1 MLTSHVFPTQTKT
14 CHRIINDRSP
24 SIFLWMTVFCLLYVA
39 SLAVLIRRIIGNI
52 NFLTM
57 ISFFIPVIKKSNSF
71 IFSDF
76 RQKPRDGWITVYLMI
91 GCQHWRIVC
100 IIRIILGCVVLTDN
114 GIRCQIQ
121 EQYFSTVVSAAQVV
135 LKFIIINDLFN
146 YKKNSDTCQWGR
158 LSFWHSLIPR
168 SKEFQQKF
176 SI

>member
-1 MLTSHVFPTQTKT
+1 MLPSFFYIPDTTLMLTSHVFPTQTKT

-57 ISFFIPVIKKSNSF
+57 ISFF
-71 IFSDF
+71 
-76 RQKPRDGWITVYLMI
+76 I